1 MPSTALVSS
10 IQLAHL
16 PPSISIYASLNTFVT
31 NASHI
36 RTQLLSSNP
45 DYDFAFIDASS
56 ILSTTHILA
65 AVFRAVNDL
74 LNARLKSRNVHS
86 EIVFSLNSSN
96 NVCLRSSSQSTAIEM
111 QHSKDAC

>member
-1 MPSTALVSS
+1 MPPTAVISS

-16 PPSISIYASLNTFVT
+16 PFTCSIYASLHTSVT

-36 RTQLLSSNP
+36 RAQLLSSNA
-45 DYDFAFIDASS
+45 DYDFAFVDAST

-86 EIVFSLNSSN
+86 EVVFSLGSSN
-96 NVCLRSSSQSTAIEM
+96 NVRLQSRS
-111 QHSKDAC
+111 

>member
-1 MPSTALVSS
+1 MPSTAHVMS

-16 PPSISIYASLNTFVT
+16 PPTISIYASLHTSVT

-36 RTQLLSSNP
+36 RTQLLSSNA
-45 DYDFAFIDASS
+45 DYDFAFIDASA

-86 EIVFSLNSSN
+86 EVVFSLGSSN
-96 NVCLRSSSQSTAIEM
+96 NVCLQSRSQYIT
-111 QHSKDAC
+111 